1 MTEGQ
6 MVFLFC
12 VVYSGALS
20 LVIWLNLVM
29 REKIRVH
36 VEDPDFQDESGKF
49 KQGA

>member
-36 VEDPDFQDESGKF
+36 LEDPEFRDDPKF